1 VARNSYEI
9 NRCITTNLRARSQL
23 PPDTTCTQQAR
34 KETNMSS
41 VDVKCRR
48 NCPRLPAILYL
59 AVSSED
65 SHTPFPTQ
73 AFPIFISDLL
83 FLFCDSLLAFPE
95 PNGIKLFSFKQKEA
109 LYRGR
114 GMWGEK
120 VRGCHHG
127 GKVRSGV
134 LPQGGWEIV
143 GENATW
149 KGIGPFMIV
158 KFSKVETHR
167 ETSKSPDQGLFEKSL
182 ISPRLRKIQT
192 NYVSLCFRY
201 TTSLYTS
208 SHVSSEV

>member
-95 PNGIKLFSFKQKEA
+95 PNGKKIVFFQTKRSPLSRA
-109 LYRGR
+109 GGVGR
-114 GMWGEK
+114 KGSGLSPWGKGE
-120 VRGCHHG
+120 VG
-127 GKVRSGV
+127 GVTM
-134 LPQGGWEIV
+134 GGWEIV

-149 KGIGPFMIV
+149 KGI
-158 KFSKVETHR
+158 
-167 ETSKSPDQGLFEKSL
+167 
-182 ISPRLRKIQT
+182 
-192 NYVSLCFRY
+192 
-201 TTSLYTS
+201 
-208 SHVSSEV
+208 